1 MRGYRSDQTGWSQ
14 TAPTR
19 RRRAD
24 QSARTRAEVSSEGS
38 EVVRLAQRTPFTMV
52 DNPTIRAL
60 DDYVALGLYVDMLSW
75 PPGWRINLREMSR
88 SHKQGRTV
96 LTAAMNDLIERR
108 LVFRVRFQQAGGQW
122 MTRTYVCAN
131 PVTADELADI
141 RTQFLGRCRIETS
154 TALMAAA
161 NPAAAPNGHPAPA
174 TATDSPSTQFPTHGG
189 PTPGR
194 STPRRRAS
202 GQPTIGTLAPQR
214 SDPRPKIPLPSPNEP
229 QPSAPHGQTV
239 EEDGSDTTASRAD
252 AHPALKTSPDPRLV
266 DALHGAWPR
275 LTARGIAQL
284 GPDLCSATEQIGYQ
298 RLVEHLT
305 SNTGGAN
312 NPAAVLRARLQD
324 LPYVRTRT
332 VVAWCGACSSP
343 DYRWIEN
350 EQGFP
355 LQPCPVCS
363 AQARTKVG
371 S

>member
-1 MRGYRSDQTGWSQ
+1 M
-14 TAPTR
+14 
-19 RRRAD
+19 
-24 QSARTRAEVSSEGS
+24 SSEGS

-88 SHKQGRTV
+88 THKQGRTV

-154 TALMAAA
+154 TDLMAAA
-161 NPAAAPNGHPAPA
+161 NPAATSSGHPA
-174 TATDSPSTQFPTHGG
+174 TATAPGSPSTQFPTHGA

-194 STPRRRAS
+194 STPRRRAP

-214 SDPRPKIPLPSPNEP
+214 SDPRPKIPLPPPTDP
-229 QPSAPHGQTV
+229 QPPAPHGQTV
-239 EEDGSDTTASRAD
+239 GEDYPTTPASPAA
-252 AHPALKTSPDPRLV
+252 AHPAPETPPDPRLV
-266 DALHGAWPR
+266 DALHRAWPR
-275 LTARGIAQL
+275 LTARGVAQL
-284 GPDLCSATEQIGYQ
+284 APDLCSATEQIGYQ

-305 SNTGGAN
+305 SNTGGAV

-343 DYRWIEN
+343 DYRWIED

-363 AQARTKVG
+363 AQALTGRATPVTG
-371 S
+371 DAAPFAPGRGRDRSLMSGPTWD

>member
-1 MRGYRSDQTGWSQ
+1 M
-14 TAPTR
+14 
-19 RRRAD
+19 
-24 QSARTRAEVSSEGS
+24 SSEGS

-88 SHKQGRTV
+88 THKQGRTV

-161 NPAAAPNGHPAPA
+161 NPTAPSSGQAAPGPTPGP
-174 TATDSPSTQFPTHGG
+174 PSTQFPTHGA
-189 PTPGR
+189 PTLGR
-194 STPRRRAS
+194 TTPRRRAP

-214 SDPRPKIPLPSPNEP
+214 SDSRPKIPLPPPNGP
-229 QPSAPHGQTV
+229 QPPAQHGQTV
-239 EEDGSDTTASRAD
+239 GEDGSDIPSS
-252 AHPALKTSPDPRLV
+252 PALAHAAPETSPDPRLV
-266 DALHGAWPR
+266 DALHRAWPR
-275 LTARGIAQL
+275 LTARGVAQL

-305 SNTGGAN
+305 GNTGGAN

-332 VVAWCGACSSP
+332 VVAWCGACSSS
-343 DYRWIEN
+343 DYRWIED

-363 AQARTKVG
+363 VQAMTGRATPPVAG
-371 S
+371 DSARSPQVAAATAR